1 MGLVFM
7 VRYCR
12 CLFMNNLFF
21 PDRNYEKDRV
31 FMEEA
36 ILEAGEAARKGEV
49 PIGALIVLNDQ
60 IIAKAHNLREITG
73 DPTAHAE
80 VLVLRE
86 AAKFIR
92 HWRLLGATL
101 YTTLEPCPMC
111 AGAMV
116 MARIT
121 RLVYGAP
128 DPKAGSAGSIMNIV
142 QDHRLNHRLDV
153 TGGVMENECGEL
165 LKVFFKKKR

>member
-1 MGLVFM
+1 MNDSFLPDCNHEKDQVFM
-7 VRYCR
+7 Q
-12 CLFMNNLFF
+12 
-21 PDRNYEKDRV
+21 
-31 FMEEA
+31 EA

-49 PIGALIVLNDQ
+49 PIGAVIVLNDQ

-80 VLVLRE
+80 VLALRE
-86 AAKFIR
+86 AAKVKR

-121 RLVYGAP
+121 RLVYGAS
-128 DPKAGSAGSIMNIV
+128 DPKAGAAGSIMNIV
-142 QDHRLNHRLDV
+142 QDLRLNHRLDV
-153 TGGVMENECGEL
+153 TGGVLEKECGEL
-165 LKVFFKKKR
+165 LKVFFKDKR

>member
-1 MGLVFM
+1 
-7 VRYCR
+7 
-12 CLFMNNLFF
+12 MNSSFL
-21 PDRNYEKDRV
+21 PDCNHEKDQGYMR
-31 FMEEA
+31 EA
-36 ILEAGEAARKGEV
+36 ILEADEAARKGEV
-49 PIGALIVLNDQ
+49 PIGAVIVLNDQ

-80 VLVLRE
+80 VLALRE
-86 AAKFIR
+86 AAKVKR

-128 DPKAGSAGSIMNIV
+128 DPKAGAAGSIMNIV
-142 QDHRLNHRLDV
+142 QDLRLNHRLDV
-153 TGGVMENECGEL
+153 TGGVLEEECGEL
-165 LKVFFKKKR
+165 LKEFFKEKR